1 MKTEKITLFMGGI
14 LIVLLAFLIVWQAD
28 VLGVSAARL
37 EEDARESQD
46 IESGWEVARAI
57 NDDMCAM
64 LFYDED
70 THECA
75 YSIYLSG
82 EGVSFGYFFE
92 QGGVDPRMG
101 EGVKGVLFKDKGIA
115 LLSLNQ
121 EGVSKIVA
129 SNNVKQEVVQV
140 NPSEPFVVVLPA
152 DCGMITLYDSK
163 DNVVMMHESHKDM

>member
-1 MKTEKITLFMGGI
+1 MKAYRITLFLGGA

-46 IESGWEVARAI
+46 IENGWEVARAI

-70 THECA
+70 RDECA

-82 EGVSFGYFFE
+82 DGVSFGYFFE
-92 QGGVDPRMG
+92 QGGVDPRIG
-101 EGVKGVLFKDKGIA
+101 KGVKGVLFKDKGIA
-115 LLSLNQ
+115 LLSLNE

-129 SNNVKQEVVQV
+129 SNSVKQEVVQV
-140 NPSEPFVVVLPA
+140 DPDKPFVVVFPA
-152 DCGMITLYDSK
+152 DCGEIVMYDAK
-163 DNVVMMHESHKDM
+163 DNIVMMHESHEGA